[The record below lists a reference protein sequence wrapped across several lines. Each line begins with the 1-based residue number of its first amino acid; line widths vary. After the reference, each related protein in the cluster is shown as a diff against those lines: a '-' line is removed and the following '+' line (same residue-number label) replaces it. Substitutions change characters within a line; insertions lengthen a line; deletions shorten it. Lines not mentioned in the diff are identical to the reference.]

1 MIEELKLSIPQA
13 AEVTLE
19 MHNNDLKDLNDRLNE
34 KIDEKV
40 GDVQTLVDRNQ
51 EEAEKQLNNHEGRLK
66 ALEYQIELLR
76 KMSAPTDG
84 GPNMIEEMKALEDK
98 LREEFDKKLD
108 DLRARI

>member
-1 MIEELKLSIPQA
+1 M
-13 AEVTLE
+13 
-19 MHNNDLKDLNDRLNE
+19 
-34 KIDEKV
+34 
-40 GDVQTLVDRNQ
+40 
-51 EEAEKQLNNHEGRLK
+51 NNHEGRLK